1 MTDAG
6 HESPPV
12 PPASAALHAVSF
24 EDGAHGFSAR
34 GDEAILYAA
43 LRAGIDLP
51 SSCRNGTCRTCM
63 CQLLSGEVTYL
74 VRWPGLLPEEK
85 EEGWILPCI
94 AHARSDLVL
103 RRTRLRLDWRDRRDG
118 TLAPGDQ

>member
-6 HESPPV
+6 HERPPV
-12 PPASAALHAVSF
+12 PAESTVAHAVSF
-24 EDGAHGFSAR
+24 EDGGQGFCASS
-34 GDEAILYAA
+34 DEPILYAA
-43 LRAGIDLP
+43 LRAGVDLP

-63 CQLLSGEVTYL
+63 CQLLSGEVMYL

-85 EEGWILPCI
+85 AEGWILPCI

-118 TLAPGDQ
+118 TLPPAAQ